1 MYSSSD
7 LFCAKA
13 NRDSSHC
20 CPALDISG
28 ATTQDEVCSA
38 SLWTV
43 RGSMES
49 DASGV
54 SGEGER
60 DAGAVAEEEEEDM
73 SGRAQGG
80 EYNWLVLITVNMRE
94 NLTPRHQKRLTPTRI
109 ERMTLWIHLKLESH
123 ALPLS

>member
-1 MYSSSD
+1 
-7 LFCAKA
+7 
-13 NRDSSHC
+13 
-20 CPALDISG
+20 
-28 ATTQDEVCSA
+28 
-38 SLWTV
+38 
-43 RGSMES
+43 MES
-49 DASGV
+49 DVSGV